1 MDADA
6 TDTDSEPERAPRKR
20 KGRPP
25 SSTHRKPTHVQVVG
39 EGYIAAVETLPPSV
53 SVSLGISASLA
64 QALPT
69 MPVVI
74 QNQRRF
80 YTRDQKRRIA
90 NYARIVGRNKAADEL
105 GLNRPMVGR
114 WIRDKALLP
123 ATELSHIDVEAVSA
137 GVHNVIPKTVILPES
152 LSKAL
157 APTTAP
163 KRKKKKSKKRVESSK
178 IVSIAT
184 LDHIGGAGGED
195 ADEVDVDLEVED
207 EDEDA
212 SNDDGSD
219 DEGMSVFQSLL
230 GDPAESFE
238 SAFAAIRE
246 AARVAANG
254 S

>member
-39 EGYIAAVETLPPSV
+39 EGYIASVETLPPSV
-53 SVSLGISASLA
+53 SVSLGISSSLA
-64 QALPT
+64 QTLPT

-114 WIRDKALLP
+114 WIRDKALLA

-157 APTTAP
+157 APTAP
-163 KRKKKKSKKRVESSK
+163 KRKKKKSKKRVVESLKPS
-178 IVSIAT
+178 SAGT
-184 LDHIGGAGGED
+184 LDRIGGGGDD
-195 ADEVDVDLEVED
+195 ADELDGDLEAED
-207 EDEDA
+207 DA
-212 SNDDGSD
+212 SNDGSDDD

>member
-53 SVSLGISASLA
+53 SVSLGLSASLA

-123 ATELSHIDVEAVSA
+123 ATELSHVDVEAVSA

-157 APTTAP
+157 APTAP

-178 IVSIAT
+178 PIAVGT
-184 LDHIGGAGGED
+184 LDPIGAGDED
-195 ADEVDVDLEVED
+195 ADELDVDLEAE
-207 EDEDA
+207 EEDA
-212 SNDDGSD
+212 SNDGSD